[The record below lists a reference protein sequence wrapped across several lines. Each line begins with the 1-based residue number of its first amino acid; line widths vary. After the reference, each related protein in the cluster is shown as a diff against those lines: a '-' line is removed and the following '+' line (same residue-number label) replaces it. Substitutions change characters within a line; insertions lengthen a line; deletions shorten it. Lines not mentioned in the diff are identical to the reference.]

1 MVDQDGFPHLNRV
14 NAMPG
19 PLHGY
24 RVVDLTSMVSG
35 PSATM
40 LLADQGADVIKVE
53 NPQGGDHTRAA
64 ANRRNGYSASFLNN
78 NRNKRSIV
86 LDLKTPTGA
95 DVLKRLAAG
104 ADVFIQNFRAGVID
118 RMGFGEAAVR
128 ALAPDIV
135 YVSIS
140 GFGEQ
145 GPFAAKPV
153 YDPLVQAL
161 SGLATVQA
169 GSDQERPRLVRT
181 ILPDKLTGIVAAQA
195 ITAALL
201 ARERTGKGQHVRL
214 AMLDAVVAFL
224 WGSDMGSQTF
234 VGDELP
240 QQEAASFI
248 DLIYQTA
255 DDYISAAVQTDREWT
270 ALTRALDRS
279 EWLDDP
285 RFKTPALR
293 QKHINERLAMI
304 QEVLLTRP
312 AAEWLERLTVAGV
325 PCAPVLTRS
334 RMIEHPQVVANGIVV
349 ESEHHQAGRLRQARP
364 AARFSATP
372 ASIRRG
378 GPALGEHTDEI
389 LAELGYSHAEIA
401 TLRAEGVDA

>member
-1 MVDQDGFPHLNRV
+1 
-14 NAMPG
+14 MPG
-19 PLHGY
+19 PLDGY
-24 RVVDLTSMVSG
+24 RIVDLTSMVSG

-64 ANRRNGYSASFLNN
+64 ANRRDGFSASFLNN
-78 NRNKRSIV
+78 NRNKRSVV
-86 LDLKTPTGA
+86 LDLKAPGGVDA
-95 DVLKRLAAG
+95 LKRLTAR
-104 ADVFIQNFRAGVID
+104 ADVFVQNFRSGVID
-118 RMGFGEAAVR
+118 RMGFGEPDVR
-128 ALAPDIV
+128 ALAPNIV

-140 GFGEQ
+140 GFGEH

-201 ARERTGKGQHVRL
+201 ARDRTGQGQHVRL
-214 AMLDAVVAFL
+214 AMLDAVIAFL

-248 DLIYQTA
+248 DLIYETA
-255 DDYISAAVQTDREWT
+255 DDYISAAVQTDREWV
-270 ALTRALDRS
+270 ALTRALDRP
-279 EWLDDP
+279 EWLEDP
-285 RFKTPALR
+285 RFETPALR
-293 QKHINERLAMI
+293 HRHINERLAMT
-304 QEVLLTRP
+304 QEVLRTRP
-312 AAEWLERLTVAGV
+312 AAEWLDRLTAAGV

-334 RMIEHPQVVANGIVV
+334 KMIDHPQVRANGIVV
-349 ESEHHQAGRLRQARP
+349 ETEHHVAGRLRQARP

-372 ASIRRG
+372 AGIRRG
-378 GPALGEHTDEI
+378 GPALGEHTGEI
-389 LAELGYSHAEIA
+389 LAELGYSDAEIA
-401 TLRAEGVDA
+401 ALRAEGVQA

>member
-1 MVDQDGFPHLNRV
+1 
-14 NAMPG
+14 MPG

-53 NPQGGDHTRAA
+53 NPQGGDHTREA
-64 ANRRNGYSASFLNN
+64 ANRRAGFSASFLNN

-86 LDLKTPTGA
+86 LDLKAPDGLQA
-95 DVLKRLAAG
+95 MRRLLER
-104 ADVFIQNFRAGVID
+104 ADVFIQNFRPGVVE
-118 RMGFGEAAVR
+118 RMGLGEAAVR
-128 ALAPDIV
+128 QVAPHIV

-140 GFGEQ
+140 GFGDH
-145 GPFAAKPV
+145 GPFAHKPV

-161 SGLATVQA
+161 SGLATIQA
-169 GSDQERPRLVRT
+169 GSDHERPRLVRT
-181 ILPDKLTGIVAAQA
+181 IVPDKLTGVVAAQA

-201 ARERTGKGQHVRL
+201 SRERSGQGQHVRL
-214 AMLDAVVAFL
+214 SMLDVVIAFL

-248 DLIYQTA
+248 DLIYETA
-255 DDYISAAVQTDREWT
+255 DGYISAAVQTDREWV
-270 ALTRALDRS
+270 ALTRALEKP

-293 QKHINERLAMI
+293 QKHINERLSMT
-304 QEVLLTRP
+304 QDVLLTRP
-312 AAEWLERLTVAGV
+312 AEEWLERLTEHGV
-325 PCAPVLTRS
+325 PCAPVLTRGK
-334 RMIEHPQVVANGIVV
+334 MIDHPQVVANGIVIETDHPV
-349 ESEHHQAGRLRQARP
+349 AGRLRQARP
-364 AARFSATP
+364 AARFSGTP
-372 ASIRRG
+372 PSVRHG
-378 GPALGEHTDEI
+378 SPMLGEHTDEI
-389 LAELGYSHAEIA
+389 LRELGYTGAEIA
-401 TLRAEGVDA
+401 ALRGVSA

>member
-1 MVDQDGFPHLNRV
+1 
-14 NAMPG
+14 MPG

-24 RVVDLTSMVSG
+24 RVVDLSSMVSG
-35 PSATM
+35 PQATM

-64 ANRRNGYSASFLNN
+64 ANRRGGFSASFLNN

-86 LDLKTPTGA
+86 LDLKSETGA
-95 DVLKRLAAG
+95 DVLKRLIST
-104 ADVFIQNFRAGVID
+104 ADVFVQNFRTGVID
-118 RMGFGEAAVR
+118 RMGFGEDVVR
-128 ALAPDIV
+128 AIAPDII

-140 GFGEQ
+140 GFGDQ
-145 GPFAAKPV
+145 GPFATKPV
-153 YDPLVQAL
+153 YDPLIQSV
-161 SGLATVQA
+161 SGLASIQG

-181 ILPDKLTGIVAAQA
+181 IVPDKLSGVVAAQA

-214 AMLDAVVAFL
+214 SMLDAIVAFL

-270 ALTRALDRS
+270 ALTRALDRPA
-279 EWLDDP
+279 WLDDP

-293 QKHINERLAMI
+293 QKHINERLAMT

-312 AAEWLERLTVAGV
+312 AAEWLERLTAGGV
-325 PCAPVLTRS
+325 PCAPVLTRT
-334 RMIEHPQVVANGIVV
+334 RMIQHPQVVANGIVV
-349 ESEHHQAGRLRQARP
+349 ETDHPGAGRLRQARP
-364 AARFSATP
+364 AARFSGTP
-372 ASIRRG
+372 TAIRRG

-389 LAELGYSHAEIA
+389 LAELGYSDTDITA
-401 TLRAEGVDA
+401 LRTEGVEA

>member
-1 MVDQDGFPHLNRV
+1 
-14 NAMPG
+14 MPG
-19 PLHGY
+19 PLDGY

-86 LDLKTPTGA
+86 LDLKTPAGA
-95 DVLKRLAAG
+95 DVLRRLIAG

-128 ALAPDIV
+128 ALAPEII
-135 YVSIS
+135 YTSIS

-145 GPFAAKPV
+145 GPFASKPV

-201 ARERTGKGQHVRL
+201 ARERTGQGQHVRL

-255 DDYISAAVQTDREWT
+255 DDYISAAVQTDREWA
-270 ALTRALDRS
+270 ALTRALDRAA
-279 EWLDDP
+279 WLDDP

-304 QEVLLTRP
+304 QQVLLTRP
-312 AAEWLERLTVAGV
+312 AAEWLERLTAEGV
-325 PCAPVLTRS
+325 PCAPVLSRS
-334 RMIEHPQVVANGIVV
+334 RMIQHPQVIANGIVV
-349 ESEHHQAGRLRQARP
+349 ETEHHQAGRLRQARP
-364 AARFSATP
+364 AARFTATP
-372 ASIRRG
+372 TGIRRG
-378 GPALGEHTDEI
+378 GPALGEHTAEI
-389 LAELGYSHAEIA
+389 LAELGYSDAEIA
-401 TLRAEGVDA
+401 ALRPTGIDVGVGAGIDVGVDA